1 MGSWGDGPFE
11 NDTAADWSAELD
23 AAAPADRAQVIRS
36 ALIAATDGG
45 DYLDADLAQAAIAA
59 AAVVA
64 AQRPGGP
71 PLDPTYAPQLIA
83 DGIVIELPD
92 DIREL
97 AVAALD
103 RVGSED
109 SELRELWDEAPAFAA
124 QLTSLREA
132 LLTPGNAP

>member
-23 AAAPADRAQVIRS
+23 AAAPGDRAEVIRAALAS
-36 ALIAATDGG
+36 AAETDA
-45 DYLDADLAQAAIAA
+45 YLDADLAQAAIAA

-71 PLDPTYAPQLIA
+71 PLDPSYAPQLIA
-83 DGIVIELPD
+83 DGIVLELPAE
-92 DIREL
+92 IREL

-103 RVGSED
+103 RIGSDD

-124 QLTSLREA
+124 QLDNLRNSLTS
-132 LLTPGNAP
+132 

>member
-23 AAAPADRAQVIRS
+23 AAAPGERAEVIRS
-36 ALIAATDGG
+36 ALAGATANG

-71 PLDPTYAPQLIA
+71 PLDPAYAPQLIS
-83 DGIVIELPD
+83 DGIVLELPD
-92 DIREL
+92 EIREL

-103 RVGSED
+103 RVGGAD
-109 SELRELWDEAPAFAA
+109 SELRELWDEAPAFSA
-124 QLTSLREA
+124 QLASIREA
-132 LLTPGNAP
+132 LTS

>member
-1 MGSWGDGPFE
+1 MGTWGDGPFE

-23 AAAPADRAQVIRS
+23 AAAPGDRAEVIRAALAAAAQS
-36 ALIAATDGG
+36 A

-71 PLDPTYAPQLIA
+71 PLDPSYAPQLIA
-83 DGIVIELPD
+83 DGIVLDLPEE
-92 DIREL
+92 IREL

-103 RVGSED
+103 RVGSDD
-109 SELRELWDEAPAFAA
+109 SELCELWDSAPAFTA
-124 QLTSLREA
+124 QLGNLRKSLTS
-132 LLTPGNAP
+132 

>member
-23 AAAPADRAQVIRS
+23 SATPADRAEVIRS
-36 ALIAATDGG
+36 ALVAAAHNAG
-45 DYLDADLAQAAIAA
+45 YLDADLAQAAIAA

-92 DIREL
+92 EIREL

-103 RVGSED
+103 RVGSDD

-132 LLTPGNAP
+132 LASPSDAP